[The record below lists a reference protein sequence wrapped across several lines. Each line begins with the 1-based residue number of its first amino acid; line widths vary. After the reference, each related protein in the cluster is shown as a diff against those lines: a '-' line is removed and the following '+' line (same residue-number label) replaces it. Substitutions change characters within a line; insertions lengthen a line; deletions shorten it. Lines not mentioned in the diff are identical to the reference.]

1 MSTSSGSSRR
11 KASATARLPVTG
23 SRSVTGAATLSAMD
37 ILTGL
42 GLSGAA
48 GLNAWLPAFAGA
60 LLTRLGVVDLG
71 APFDQLSETPAL
83 IVLGVL
89 TAGDFVGDKIP
100 AVDHVLHSVGTVI
113 APISGTVLFTG
124 ETDASL
130 IVSLIAGGST
140 AEAVHAARSALRPV
154 STVTTAGIGNPVL
167 SLLEDLGSALLTLF
181 AFVVPVLAVLAVAGL
196 LMLGLLLWRRR
207 RRRAR
212 PASA

>member
-1 MSTSSGSSRR
+1 
-11 KASATARLPVTG
+11 
-23 SRSVTGAATLSAMD
+23 MD

-60 LLTRLGVVDLG
+60 LLTRLGVVELG
-71 APFDQLSETPAL
+71 EPFDELSKTPAL

-89 TAGDFVGDKIP
+89 TVADFVGDKIP
-100 AVDHVLHSVGTVI
+100 AVDHVLHSIGTVV
-113 APISGTVLFTG
+113 APISGTILFTG

-130 IVSLIAGGST
+130 LVSLIAGGTT
-140 AEAVHAARSALRPV
+140 AEAVHAARSAVRPL
-154 STVTTAGIGNPVL
+154 STVGTAGIGNPVL

-181 AFVVPVLAVLAVAGL
+181 AFIVPVLAVLAVVAV
-196 LMLGLLLWRRR
+196 LGLGLVLWRKGRR
-207 RRRAR
+207 RR

>member
-1 MSTSSGSSRR
+1 MSTSSGINRR
-11 KASATARLPVTG
+11 KASATARLTG
-23 SRSVTGAATLSAMD
+23 SRSVTSAATLSGMD
-37 ILTGL
+37 VLTGL

-60 LLTRLGVVDLG
+60 LLTRLGVVELG
-71 APFDQLSETPAL
+71 EPFDELSKTPAL

-89 TAGDFVGDKIP
+89 TTADFVGDKIP

-130 IVSLIAGGST
+130 IVSLVAGGST
-140 AEAVHAARSALRPV
+140 AEAVHAARSAVRPL
-154 STVTTAGIGNPVL
+154 STLGTGGIGNPVL
-167 SLLEDLGSALLTLF
+167 SLLEDIGSALLTLF
-181 AFVVPVLAVLAVAGL
+181 AFVVPVLAVLAVVAL
-196 LMLGLLLWRRR
+196 LVLGLVLWRRTR
-207 RRRAR
+207 RRR